1 MAEGQPGQ
9 QLKGSLPHVACL
21 GATWYNR
28 NSGAICSRLVSD
40 SFILLQRPQ
49 LCDNLQWFHFTSR
62 PELKPFDNI
71 RQVSEL
77 DFIEAPSTT
86 ALGDRKRP
94 RMPASTAT
102 WARFHCTPCS
112 KMLHADATETATSAQ
127 SCHVCVCVCAWSI
140 SCSYLQ
146 LVSHHSVPCCPLPL
160 PSNTTDSLCARRM
173 A

>member
-1 MAEGQPGQ
+1 MWPASVRQPA
-9 QLKGSLPHVACL
+9 V
-21 GATWYNR
+21 
-28 NSGAICSRLVSD
+28 VS
-40 SFILLQRPQ
+40 
-49 LCDNLQWFHFTSR
+49 FHFPART
-62 PELKPFDNI
+62 EFLKPFDNI

-127 SCHVCVCVCAWSI
+127 SCHVCVCVCVCAWSI
-140 SCSYLQ
+140 SCNYLQ

-160 PSNTTDSLCARRM
+160 PSNTTDSLCARGM